1 MASLTAEVKK
11 ALLDK
16 AIAYRKMAYI
26 PYSKYAVGA
35 AVLAI
40 WGQELGLFGA
50 TDKPFFARGFVGDK
64 AADDA
69 CAGGG
74 F

>member
-1 MASLTAEVKK
+1 MFGWDVGVYGNDGAVGRG
-11 ALLDK
+11 LDVS
-16 AIAYRKMAYI
+16 MG
-26 PYSKYAVGA
+26 AVGA